1 MTRPLPPQE
10 LIQSFTERFEPDL
23 GMTDWVQGT
32 FIAETASLPNPDHK
46 HLRYADLAFLWTN
59 VANARRGRSILATCQ
74 LMPPNGE
81 PWGAGRAAFQIK
93 QWFGRMP
100 DFLITIFAPAAADMD
115 DASFLALV
123 EHELYHA
130 AQDRDQYGNP
140 KFSKQTGKP
149 VFAMRAH
156 DVEEFVGV
164 VARYGADAAGVREMV
179 SAANRGPTVAQAS
192 IANACGTCL
201 RLVK

>member
-1 MTRPLPPQE
+1 M
-10 LIQSFTERFEPDL
+10 
-23 GMTDWVQGT
+23 GDWVQDT
-32 FIAETASLPNPDHK
+32 FIAESASLPNPDHA
-46 HLRYADLAFLWTN
+46 HLRSADIAFLWTN
-59 VANARRGRSILATCQ
+59 VPNQRRGRGIAATCQ
-74 LMPPNGE
+74 IMPPNGE
-81 PWGAGRAAFQIK
+81 PWGAGRATFQIME
-93 QWFGRMP
+93 WFGQMP
-100 DFLITIFAPAAADMD
+100 DFLITIFAPLAAKMD

-140 KFSKQTGKP
+140 KFSKITGKP
-149 VFAMRAH
+149 TYTMRGH

-164 VARYGADAAGVREMV
+164 VERYGADASDVRALV